1 MRNLR
6 VLRYVLLA
14 LSFCILVC
22 AGAEAKSKV
31 DKNAKPDIVWPHVA
45 YDAIR
50 ERSDKVVDN
59 GVCLEVAKLV
69 DARLRELQE
78 AGTLPFTVVDKEDSA
93 NPFDFK
99 QDSEPQVTL
108 IPLIVD
114 DHAYE
119 SVITINGDKYDKKL
133 SRCSIDIAFCYYPGS
148 GESLRVLKVIPL
160 DGYSVLGAN
169 GEYRQI
175 GKDVEQKEFVTNAGK
190 LINGYLTFSPK
201 DKFFKLIKEKKYN
214 AFTYQVTDVIIA
226 SEAAKKFYKTEDN
239 LNLVRSLIGS
249 TYTSAYA
256 AEHPDLAI
264 LPSLTN
270 GTWAENAAKG
280 TASMSLG
287 NAGKYLVME
296 PADKQIKLEL
306 SMLASFDVPDKEKSG
321 FYVFKG
327 FAAEIKNL
335 TDGTTARD
343 QVTEHMFLSTT
354 QNNIS
359 YYLKGI
365 FAKLFSQTA
374 SSLAEKVK

>member
-133 SRCSIDIAFCYYPGS
+133 PRYTNVPLCFLPPDCILLMSHQ
-148 GESLRVLKVIPL
+148 LKIPC
-160 DGYSVLGAN
+160 
-169 GEYRQI
+169 
-175 GKDVEQKEFVTNAGK
+175 
-190 LINGYLTFSPK
+190 INCF
-201 DKFFKLIKEKKYN
+201 
-214 AFTYQVTDVIIA
+214 A
-226 SEAAKKFYKTEDN
+226 S
-239 LNLVRSLIGS
+239 
-249 TYTSAYA
+249 
-256 AEHPDLAI
+256 
-264 LPSLTN
+264 
-270 GTWAENAAKG
+270 
-280 TASMSLG
+280 
-287 NAGKYLVME
+287 
-296 PADKQIKLEL
+296 
-306 SMLASFDVPDKEKSG
+306 ASFVPSP
-321 FYVFKG
+321 
-327 FAAEIKNL
+327 AC
-335 TDGTTARD
+335 TA
-343 QVTEHMFLSTT
+343 
-354 QNNIS
+354 
-359 YYLKGI
+359 
-365 FAKLFSQTA
+365 
-374 SSLAEKVK
+374 